1 MIDLQPERFRRRQ
14 GMDNN
19 FESNAHGSVAP
30 TLNERQWAAGA
41 HLVALIL
48 ALVTSWAAGIAGAVG
63 ALAVWMIKRD
73 DSPFAADHAKEALNF
88 NLSMFIY
95 AVALVVLTVITLGL
109 GLIITIPL
117 GVAIAVVWL
126 VCTLQAAFR
135 AYDGQTYRYPIT
147 IRMFR

>member
-1 MIDLQPERFRRRQ
+1 MDLQPERFRGRLE
-14 GMDNN
+14 MDNT
-19 FESNAHGSVAP
+19 FESNAQDSVAP

-41 HLVALIL
+41 HLLALIL
-48 ALVTSWAAGIAGAVG
+48 ALITSWAAGIAGAVG

-73 DSPFAADHAKEALNF
+73 DSPFAAGHAKEALNF

-135 AYDGQTYRYPIT
+135 AYDGQEYRYPIT